1 MKMLKIDIVSGFLG
15 AGKTTF
21 IERLLKTKLKDEK
34 VVLIENEY
42 GEVSVDTDILK
53 DTKIEIREL
62 SQGCICCSLVGDFSK
77 SLKTIIDT
85 YNPDR
90 ILIEPSGVGK
100 LSDIIKAVAETGL
113 QENVNSLVC
122 LVDAKKAKMYER
134 NFGEFFVDQIESA
147 HTVILSRTDI
157 AKEEVIA
164 TAVEIVRKHNDK
176 AVVVTTPINSLSD
189 EDLIKAYEGV
199 HEDLFEGIDLDHLH
213 EDGEECDDPNC
224 CCHHHHHDHDEEEHE
239 HHHHHD
245 HDEEEHEHHHHHDHD
260 EEHEHHHHHH
270 DEDDDDEECCCHHD
284 HDEEHEHHH
293 HHDHDEECDDPNCSC
308 HDHHHHHHHADE
320 VFQSVGIETV
330 KKYDINSLKETLERM
345 ANGEY
350 GIIVRSKG
358 IIEGQDGAWYVF
370 NLTPEEV
377 SIEKSK
383 AIPMGKI
390 VVIGSKIDTE
400 LIHNLF

>member
-1 MKMLKIDIVSGFLG
+1 MLKIDIVSGFLG

-100 LSDIIKAVAETGL
+100 LSDIIKAVASTGL

-213 EDGEECDDPNC
+213 EDGEECDDPDC
-224 CCHHHHHDHDEEEHE
+224 CCHHHHHDHEEEEHEHHHHDHDEEEHE
-239 HHHHHD
+239 
-245 HDEEEHEHHHHHDHD
+245 
-260 EEHEHHHHHH
+260 HHHHH

-293 HHDHDEECDDPNCSC
+293 HDHDEECDDPNCSC
-308 HDHHHHHHHADE
+308 HDHHHHHHADE

-330 KKYDINSLKETLERM
+330 KKYDINSLKETLDKM

>member
-213 EDGEECDDPNC
+213 EDGEECDDPDC

-245 HDEEEHEHHHHHDHD
+245 HDEEEHEHHHHH
-260 EEHEHHHHHH
+260 H
-270 DEDDDDEECCCHHD
+270 DEDDDDEECCCHHN
-284 HDEEHEHHH
+284 HDEEHEHH

>member
-1 MKMLKIDIVSGFLG
+1 MNMLKIDIISGFLG

-21 IERLLKTKLKDEK
+21 IERLLKTNLKNEK

-62 SQGCICCSLVGDFSK
+62 AQGCICCSLVGDFSK

-134 NFGEFFVDQIESA
+134 NFGEFFVDQIEAA
-147 HTVILSRTDI
+147 HTVILSRTDV
-157 AKEEVIA
+157 AKEEVIEA
-164 TAVEIVRKHNDK
+164 AVEIVRRHNEK
-176 AVVVTTPINSLSD
+176 AVIVTTPINNLSD

-224 CCHHHHHDHDEEEHE
+224 CCHHHHHDHD
-239 HHHHHD
+239 
-245 HDEEEHEHHHHHDHD
+245 HDEEEHEHHHHHDDDED
-260 EEHEHHHHHH
+260 EEEHHHHHHH
-270 DEDDDDEECCCHHD
+270 DE
-284 HDEEHEHHH
+284 EEHEHHH
-293 HHDHDEECDDPNCSC
+293 HHDDEEDECCCC
-308 HDHHHHHHHADE
+308 HDHDHDHEHHHHHHADE
-320 VFQSVGIETV
+320 VFQSIGIETV
-330 KKYDINSLKETLERM
+330 KKYDMAALKELLDKM
-345 ANGEY
+345 AEGEY
-350 GIIVRSKG
+350 GVIVRSKG
-358 IIEGQDGAWYVF
+358 ILEGTDGKWYVF

-377 SIEKSK
+377 TIEESK

-400 LIHNLF
+400 VIRKLF

>member
-1 MKMLKIDIVSGFLG
+1 MLKIDIVSGFLG

-239 HHHHHD
+239 HHHHH
-245 HDEEEHEHHHHHDHD
+245 
-260 EEHEHHHHHH
+260 H

>member
-1 MKMLKIDIVSGFLG
+1 MLKIDIVSGFLG

-245 HDEEEHEHHHHHDHD
+245 HDEEEHEHHHHHQ
-260 EEHEHHHHHH
+260 

-284 HDEEHEHHH
+284 HDDEHEHAH

>member
-245 HDEEEHEHHHHHDHD
+245 HDEE
-260 EEHEHHHHHH
+260 HEHHHHHH
-270 DEDDDDEECCCHHD
+270 DEDDEECCCHHD

>member
-1 MKMLKIDIVSGFLG
+1 MLKIDIVSGFLG

-157 AKEEVIA
+157 AKEEVIE
-164 TAVEIVRKHNDK
+164 TAVQIVRKHNDK
-176 AVVVTTPINSLSD
+176 AVVVTTPIHSLSD

-199 HEDLFEGIDLDHLH
+199 HEDLFEGIDFDHLH

-245 HDEEEHEHHHHHDHD
+245 HDEECCCHDHD
-260 EEHEHHHHHH
+260 
-270 DEDDDDEECCCHHD
+270 
-284 HDEEHEHHH
+284 
-293 HHDHDEECDDPNCSC
+293 
-308 HDHHHHHHHADE
+308 HHHHHHADE

-330 KKYDINSLKETLERM
+330 KKYDMNSLKETLDKM

>member
-100 LSDIIKAVAETGL
+100 LSDIIKAVASTGL

-245 HDEEEHEHHHHHDHD
+245 HDEEEHEHHHHH
-260 EEHEHHHHHH
+260 H

>member
-239 HHHHHD
+239 HHHH
-245 HDEEEHEHHHHHDHD
+245 DHD

-270 DEDDDDEECCCHHD
+270 DEDDEECCCHHD

-308 HDHHHHHHHADE
+308 HDHHHHHHADE

>member
-1 MKMLKIDIVSGFLG
+1 MLKIDIVSGFLG

-245 HDEEEHEHHHHHDHD
+245 HDEEEHEHHHHH
-260 EEHEHHHHHH
+260 H
-270 DEDDDDEECCCHHD
+270 DEDDDDEERCGHDD

>member
-100 LSDIIKAVAETGL
+100 LSDIIKAVAATGL

-245 HDEEEHEHHHHHDHD
+245 HDEEEHEHNHHHDHD
-260 EEHEHHHHHH
+260 EEEHEHHHHHH

-284 HDEEHEHHH
+284 HDEEHE
-293 HHDHDEECDDPNCSC
+293 
-308 HDHHHHHHHADE
+308 HHHHHHHADE

>member
-1 MKMLKIDIVSGFLG
+1 MLKIDIISGFLG

-21 IERLLKTKLKDEK
+21 IERLLKTDLKNEK

-62 SQGCICCSLVGDFSK
+62 AQGCICCSLVGDFSK
-77 SLKTIIDT
+77 SLQTIIDT

-100 LSDIIKAVAETGL
+100 LSDIIKAVASTGL

-134 NFGEFFVDQIESA
+134 NFGEFFVDQIEAA
-147 HTVILSRTDI
+147 HTVILSRTDV
-157 AKEEVIA
+157 AKDEVIA
-164 TAVEIVRKHNDK
+164 SAVEIVRKHNDK
-176 AVVVTTPINSLSD
+176 AVIVTTPINNLSD

-199 HEDLFEGIDLDHLH
+199 HEDLFEGIDLEHLH

-224 CCHHHHHDHDEEEHE
+224 CCHHHHHDE
-239 HHHHHD
+239 
-245 HDEEEHEHHHHHDHD
+245 D

-270 DEDDDDEECCCHHD
+270 DHDEDDDDDECCCHH
-284 HDEEHEHHH
+284 HDEEEEHEHHH
-293 HHDHDEECDDPNCSC
+293 HHHDHDEDDDDDHECCC
-308 HDHHHHHHHADE
+308 HHHDHEEHDHHHHHHADE
-320 VFQSVGIETV
+320 VFQSIGIETV
-330 KKYDINSLKETLERM
+330 KKYDINALKALLDKM
-345 ANGEY
+345 AEGEY

-358 IIEGQDGAWYVF
+358 IIEGTDSKWYVF

-377 SIEKSK
+377 TIEPSK

-400 LIHNLF
+400 AIRKLF

>member
-21 IERLLKTKLKDEK
+21 IERLLKTQLKDEK

-157 AKEEVIA
+157 AKEEVIE
-164 TAVEIVRKHNDK
+164 TAVQIVRKHNDK
-176 AVVVTTPINSLSD
+176 AVVVTTPIHSLSD

-199 HEDLFEGIDLDHLH
+199 HEDLFEGIDFDHLH

-224 CCHHHHHDHDEEEHE
+224 CCHHHHHDHDE
-239 HHHHHD
+239 
-245 HDEEEHEHHHHHDHD
+245 
-260 EEHEHHHHHH
+260 
-270 DEDDDDEECCCHHD
+270 
-284 HDEEHEHHH
+284 
-293 HHDHDEECDDPNCSC
+293 
-308 HDHHHHHHHADE
+308 
-320 VFQSVGIETV
+320 
-330 KKYDINSLKETLERM
+330 
-345 ANGEY
+345 
-350 GIIVRSKG
+350 
-358 IIEGQDGAWYVF
+358 
-370 NLTPEEV
+370 
-377 SIEKSK
+377 
-383 AIPMGKI
+383 
-390 VVIGSKIDTE
+390 
-400 LIHNLF
+400 

>member
-1 MKMLKIDIVSGFLG
+1 MLKIDIVSGFLG

-157 AKEEVIA
+157 AKEEVIE
-164 TAVEIVRKHNDK
+164 TAVQIVRKHNDK
-176 AVVVTTPINSLSD
+176 AVVVTTPIHSLSD

-199 HEDLFEGIDLDHLH
+199 HEDLFEGIDFDHLH

-245 HDEEEHEHHHHHDHD
+245 HDEECCCHDHD
-260 EEHEHHHHHH
+260 HHHEH
-270 DEDDDDEECCCHHD
+270 DEECCCHD
-284 HDEEHEHHH
+284 HDH
-293 HHDHDEECDDPNCSC
+293 HHDHDEECCC
-308 HDHHHHHHHADE
+308 HDHDHHHDHDEECCCHDHDHHHHHHADE

-330 KKYDINSLKETLERM
+330 KKYDINSLKETLDKM

>member
-1 MKMLKIDIVSGFLG
+1 MLKIDIISGFLG

-21 IERLLKTKLKDEK
+21 IERLLKTNLKNEK

-147 HTVILSRTDI
+147 HTVILSRTDV
-157 AKEEVIA
+157 AKDEVIE
-164 TAVEIVRKHNDK
+164 TAVEIVRKHNEK
-176 AVVVTTPINSLSD
+176 AVIVTTPINNLSD

-213 EDGEECDDPNC
+213 ENGEECDDPNC
-224 CCHHHHHDHDEEEHE
+224 CCHHHHHHDHEEDEHEHHHHHEEEEHE

-245 HDEEEHEHHHHHDHD
+245 HDDDDDDDDECCCHHHDEEHHHHDHH
-260 EEHEHHHHHH
+260 EEEECSCHHHH
-270 DEDDDDEECCCHHD
+270 D
-284 HDEEHEHHH
+284 
-293 HHDHDEECDDPNCSC
+293 DEECDDPNCSC
-308 HDHHHHHHHADE
+308 HDHHHHHHADE
-320 VFQSVGIETV
+320 VFQSLGIETV
-330 KKYDINSLKETLERM
+330 KKYDITALKALLDKM
-345 ANGEY
+345 AEGEY

-358 IIEGQDGAWYVF
+358 IIEGTDSKWYVF

-377 SIEKSK
+377 TIEPSK

-400 LIHNLF
+400 VIRKLF

>member
-100 LSDIIKAVAETGL
+100 LSDIIKAVASTGL

-260 EEHEHHHHHH
+260 EE
-270 DEDDDDEECCCHHD
+270 
-284 HDEEHEHHH
+284 
-293 HHDHDEECDDPNCSC
+293 CDDPNCIC

-330 KKYDINSLKETLERM
+330 KKYDINSLKETLDKM

>member
-1 MKMLKIDIVSGFLG
+1 MLKIDIVSGFLG

-260 EEHEHHHHHH
+260 EEEHEHHHHHH

-308 HDHHHHHHHADE
+308 HDHHHHHHADE